1 LNLSPSLATHGY
13 RGRLRPPHPACDR
26 RQPPVHPRADPKDP
40 PGSSPTGRVA
50 FCGAQGA
57 ATRLLA
63 FTATICI
70 DGRNDN
76 PAARSLTNPACGTP
90 RRTSMH
96 IAKTLASLA
105 FAAVLSAGVAH
116 AQTEIKFGHVGKPGS
131 LLEMAAQE
139 FAKRAN
145 VKLGNK
151 AKVVVYGSSQLG
163 GDSEMM
169 KKLKLGTIDLVQPST
184 VMSSYVP
191 SFGLFEMPYLVKD
204 RGHMA
209 RIRDQIV
216 FPTMVPQA
224 EKAGYHIIALWENGF
239 RQITNNKRPI
249 VKPEDLQGIKLRVP
263 KGVWRVKM
271 FKAYGANPTPLGFS
285 EVFVALQTGAM
296 DGQENP
302 LAQIVSGHFQEVQ
315 KYLSMTGHVYTPTYV
330 VAGASWKR
338 MPADV
343 QNILSDTAKEM
354 QPVALKMAADL
365 DAKLLEQIKKTPG
378 IKINE
383 ADKDAFI
390 KASKAIYEE
399 FGKEVP
405 GGQELIDKAL
415 ALGHSS

>member
-1 LNLSPSLATHGY
+1 MSPVKA
-13 RGRLRPPHPACDR
+13 
-26 RQPPVHPRADPKDP
+26 
-40 PGSSPTGRVA
+40 
-50 FCGAQGA
+50 
-57 ATRLLA
+57 LL
-63 FTATICI
+63 
-70 DGRNDN
+70 
-76 PAARSLTNPACGTP
+76 
-90 RRTSMH
+90 
-96 IAKTLASLA
+96 SLA
-105 FAAVLSAGVAH
+105 FATVLVGTAA

-131 LLEMAAQE
+131 LLEMTAQE

-145 VKLGNK
+145 AKLGNK

-191 SFGLFEMPYLVKD
+191 SFGLFEMPYLVRD
-204 RGHMA
+204 RAHMA

-224 EKAGYHIIALWENGF
+224 EKVGYTIIGVWENGF

-315 KYLSMTGHVYTPTYV
+315 KYLSLTGHVYSPTYV
-330 VAGASWKR
+330 VAGASWKQL
-338 MPADV
+338 PPDV
-343 QNILSDTAKEM
+343 QKIVADTAKEM
-354 QPVALKMAADL
+354 QPVALKIAADL

-390 KASKAIYEE
+390 KASKTIYEE

-405 GGQELIDKAL
+405 GGKELIDKAL
-415 ALGHSS
+415 ALGHKSS